1 MLIIMATYQPGDVLR
16 DKAGYPAIV
25 HYGEGASTL
34 CTAPQEL
41 FLRAINGHM
50 PLAEYVGI
58 VANHVDVQVAY
69 NYGHELPE
77 GATVTNEPELLQSL
91 FVE

>member
-1 MLIIMATYQPGDVLR
+1 MATYQPGDVLR